1 MAVQADYISVVQQLY
16 VSYFGRPADF
26 YGLDNFTKQ
35 LAAIDTAGA
44 YVDFKTLSAAANAAA
59 PTSALGKL
67 INSFNTAPEAIALYG
82 TDTTIIGTSKFV
94 AAVYKN
100 ILGRDADVEGLK
112 FWVDAIQSGV
122 LTRANAAAAITEGAL
137 SNTTP
142 QGVQDALTVT
152 NKNKVATAFTAAIN
166 ETTEINGYSG
176 DAAAAAARAMLVEV
190 TNTTNVAAFQ
200 ATVESTLVG
209 IVQGVQQGTTFNLTK
224 GVDSGKAFTGG
235 IANDTFIGTI
245 ETTDPT
251 FSALDAI
258 DGGAGNDTLKINAL
272 IDVELPGGVTVSN
285 IEKVE
290 ILAAGKAGTFNANGT
305 GALDLSTAFAAVG
318 EVTISKASEADVKV
332 GSATAIKVVDVAG
345 GVEIVGGA
353 SQTVT
358 VATQVNAIAL
368 SGSKGAVAVTSGE
381 QTGNITVDGGTTVA
395 VTATATAA
403 NGDISVG
410 DTVAATGAVTVTS
423 KLNSDGSAMAGGDIY
438 VEGGSTVNVTVN
450 AVSTAKD
457 ETSAGALVAGDIE
470 VLGNG
475 KTTSVTV
482 TQTATENL
490 FEKAGT
496 AVKKETSVVTFSSMK
511 SGEALI
517 INGLTFTAAK
527 DLTAEQVAGAFAN
540 LGKVDTQ
547 SATGPVANG
556 IYTGSFTGA
565 GSVWTSGAA
574 SGKTVTF
581 TANDEDETD
590 LTFTGTAAT
599 NDAAARVPTQ
609 VKTAGT
615 AAVAAVES
623 TNTAAVG
630 NVVID
635 DAVAAAI
642 TTVVVDGYAT
652 ADIGQ
657 NQALDKLTSLSLAN
671 SGGAAAVQAAA
682 TTLDLTVNKVKH
694 AVDLDDG
701 SATVAT
707 LKVHATGT
715 DSAFALTA
723 AAVKDLTV
731 DGTKAVNLTG
741 STLTALETVT
751 VSGSAGLN
759 LGTAVAAKSI
769 NTTATTGTVTATI
782 DGNAATYTGGAGKDN
797 VTLNNATVSK
807 AITLGAGDDTLTLAA
822 TTTSLGVEV
831 IGGDGTDTLVMNSA
845 DAAGATSTN
854 VFETK
859 VTGFEKLSLNAT
871 LSGATDVV
879 DIANIDD
886 INYVISKNS
895 AISGAVN
902 ESAVVTFQA
911 LAAGQSVTIAGRTVT
926 VAVGATATAAD
937 IAAAYLAN
945 ASTATL
951 TVSGAIANWAVAANA
966 AGVLS
971 FTSTTAATNV
981 ADITLVMSDAALAV
995 PAVAIVNGVVTDG
1008 GAGAETTLWTSQ
1020 GLTNGQAFTIAGV
1033 TVTAQRTLTAAEVAG
1048 AFTAGATSAGNFT
1061 VSGSLTVPLGWA
1073 VGTAFSN
1080 VGDQLTLT
1088 NGAAGNVTDV
1098 NVVATGNSAGTSPT
1112 DATAVITQGSA
1123 AGGANGSLTLKNFVA
1138 NGTLE
1143 LTAAGAG
1150 VTVNLADATGAAD
1163 TLNIVTK
1170 VAATSLNFGT
1180 VAAAGVETI
1189 VLTATDTKLDN
1200 DDDGVDDAVNTS
1212 TIVLSDA
1219 ALKTVTV
1226 KGNAA
1231 VDLQL
1236 NADVVALT
1244 TVDGSTMTGKLT
1256 HTTNSTVAETVTGG
1270 AAGDLLKANGS
1281 AAHKLIGGA
1290 GNDTLWTGTGLAQ
1303 LTGGA
1308 GKDVF
1313 HVAVASTN
1321 VNSAASIMDLSSTDT
1336 ITFATTA
1343 TAFKSGA
1350 ITLDSTAVFQDFANA
1365 AIASITANANL
1376 AWFQF
1381 GGNTYIVQEADNS
1394 TSANVFVNAEDSIVK
1409 IVGLVDLSTA
1419 SFNATSGTLEIA

>member
-1 MAVQADYISVVQQLY
+1 MAVPADYISVVQQLY
-16 VSYFGRPADF
+16 VSYFGRPADY

-35 LAAIDTAGA
+35 LAALDTAGTL
-44 YVDFKTLSAAANAAA
+44 VDFKALSAAANAAS

-67 INSFNTAPEAIALYG
+67 INSFSSSPEAIALYG
-82 TDTTIIGTSKFV
+82 TDTTTIGTSKFV

-100 ILGRDADVEGLK
+100 ILGREADVEGLT
-112 FWVDAIQSGV
+112 FWVNAIQSGA

-137 SNTTP
+137 SNTSA
-142 QGVQDALTVT
+142 QGLLDAQTVT
-152 NKNKVATAFTAAIN
+152 NKNKVATAFSAAIN
-166 ETTEINGYSG
+166 ETAEINGYSG

-190 TNTTNVAAFQ
+190 NNTTNVAAFQ

-258 DGGAGNDTLKINAL
+258 DGGAGVDTLKINAL
-272 IDVELPGGVTVSN
+272 IDVALPGGVTVSN

-290 ILAAGKAGTFNANGT
+290 ILAAAQAGTFVANGT
-305 GALDLSTAFAAVG
+305 GALDLSTAFATVG
-318 EVTISKASEADVKV
+318 EVTISKASQADVKV

-345 GVEIVGGA
+345 GVEVVGGA

-358 VATQVNAIAL
+358 VATQNAAIAL
-368 SGSKGAVAVTSGE
+368 SGSKGAVAVTSGA

-395 VTATATAA
+395 VNATASAA

-423 KLNSDGSAMAGGDIY
+423 KLNSDGSALAGGDIY
-438 VEGGSTVNVTVN
+438 VEGGTTVNVTVN

-457 ETSAGALVAGDIE
+457 ETSAGALTAGDIE
-470 VLGNG
+470 VVGNG
-475 KTTSVTV
+475 KTTSVSV

-496 AVKKETSVVTFSSMK
+496 AVKKETSVVTFNSMK
-511 SGEALI
+511 SGEALT
-517 INGLTFTAAK
+517 INGLTFTASK

-547 SATGPVANG
+547 SATGPVSNG

-565 GSVWTSGAA
+565 GSVWTSAAA

-599 NDAAARVPTQ
+599 NDAGARIPTQ

-657 NQALDKLTSLSLAN
+657 SQALDKLTSLTLAN

-707 LKVHATGT
+707 LKVHATGA

-741 STLTALETVT
+741 STLTALETVV

-759 LGTAVAAKSI
+759 LGAAVAAKSI
-769 NTTATTGTVTATI
+769 NTTATTGAVTATI
-782 DGNAATYTGGAGKDN
+782 DGNAATYTGGAGKDS
-797 VTLNNATVSK
+797 VTLNNATVTK
-807 AITLGAGDDTLTLAA
+807 AINLGAGDDSLTLNAG
-822 TTTSLGVEV
+822 TTSLGVEV
-831 IGGDGTDTLVMNSA
+831 IGGEGTDTLVMNSA
-845 DAAGATSTN
+845 DAAGATATN

-879 DIANIDD
+879 DMANMDD

-895 AISGAVN
+895 AVSAAVT
-902 ESAVVTFQA
+902 ESSVVTFQA
-911 LAAGQSVTIAGRTVT
+911 LTAGQAVTVAGRTVTVTSGSGNTAAEIATAMGGGAVAAGLTVTGALAGWTAAAAVGTAVTFASTTASTNVADITISDAGVPVATAVAAGAVTDGTGGSAETTLWNVQGLTNGQSVTIAG
-926 VAVGATATAAD
+926 
-937 IAAAYLAN
+937 I
-945 ASTATL
+945 
-951 TVSGAIANWAVAANA
+951 
-966 AGVLS
+966 
-971 FTSTTAATNV
+971 
-981 ADITLVMSDAALAV
+981 
-995 PAVAIVNGVVTDG
+995 
-1008 GAGAETTLWTSQ
+1008 
-1020 GLTNGQAFTIAGV
+1020 
-1033 TVTAQRTLTAAEVAG
+1033 TVTAQKTLTATEVAG

-1061 VSGSLTVPLGWA
+1061 VSGSLSVPLGWA

-1080 VGDQLTLT
+1080 VAGALTLT
-1088 NGAAGNVTDV
+1088 NGANGDVTNVSTTATTSGAG
-1098 NVVATGNSAGTSPT
+1098 ASPN
-1112 DATAVITQGSA
+1112 DATAVTTQGSA
-1123 AGGANGSLTLKNFVA
+1123 AGDANGSLTLKNFVA

-1150 VTVNLADATGAAD
+1150 VTVDLADATGAAD

-1170 VAATSLNFGT
+1170 VVSADLNFGT

-1189 VLTATDTKLDN
+1189 VLTVTDTKLD
-1200 DDDGVDDAVNTS
+1200 DDSDGVDDAVETS

-1219 ALKTVTV
+1219 ALKAVTV
-1226 KGNAA
+1226 KGNAN

-1236 NADVVALT
+1236 NANVVALT
-1244 TVDGSTMTGKLT
+1244 TVDASTLTGKLT

-1270 AAGDLLKANGS
+1270 AGNDLLKANGS

-1321 VNSAASIMDLSSTDT
+1321 VNSASSIMDLGSGDT
-1336 ITFATTA
+1336 ITFATSA

-1350 ITLDSTAVFQDFANA
+1350 ITLDNTAVFQDFANA

-1381 GGNTYIVQEADNS
+1381 GGNTYIVQEANNGTNPD
-1394 TSANVFVNAEDSIVK
+1394 VFVNNEDFIVK